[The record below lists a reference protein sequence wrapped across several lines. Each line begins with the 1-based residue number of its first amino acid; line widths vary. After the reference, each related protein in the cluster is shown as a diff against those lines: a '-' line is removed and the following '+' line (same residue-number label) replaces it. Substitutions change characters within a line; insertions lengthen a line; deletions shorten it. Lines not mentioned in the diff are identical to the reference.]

1 MPAFDSCHP
10 QILRALQKDGWQ
22 ISADQFLIRID
33 RRHRVYIDIEA
44 HHSRNQSIMV
54 VEVKCFQDVETET
67 TDLYTAIGQYLVYQ
81 SLLQERG
88 IEIPLY
94 LAIPEHAYNGVFK
107 RMALPILTQNHVR
120 MMIVDLEQEVIQQW
134 LN

>member
-1 MPAFDSCHP
+1 
-10 QILRALQKDGWQ
+10 
-22 ISADQFLIRID
+22 
-33 RRHRVYIDIEA
+33 
-44 HHSRNQSIMV
+44 
-54 VEVKCFQDVETET
+54 
-67 TDLYTAIGQYLVYQ
+67 LVYQ

-94 LAIPEHAYNGVFK
+94 LAVPEHAYNGVFK
-107 RMALPILTQNHVR
+107 RMALPVLTQNHVR